1 MLGKGTKRHMPTKQ
15 VQAQKTKHK
24 PNQALGA
31 RDSELLLTYLT
42 ASLGLATARN
52 VPGFTWDW
60 LCVSTVQ
67 WLLEV

>member
-24 PNQALGA
+24 PTQALGA
-31 RDSELLLTYLT
+31 RDSELLLTYL
-42 ASLGLATARN
+42 S
-52 VPGFTWDW
+52 
-60 LCVSTVQ
+60 VSTVQ